1 VAQGCCTTSASTFPR
16 SHPPLRTR
24 CCAGKL
30 QHTLRKHTGAIL
42 SGRWSKQG
50 DMLLTGSVDNTA
62 VVWDAQTGD
71 IKQVF
76 SFHTGGVHHLPAAGV
91 LFLQRCVSVTQQH

>member
-1 VAQGCCTTSASTFPR
+1 MVCSDTDAAGTFSWLHSRPGQ
-16 SHPPLRTR
+16 PLCR
-24 CCAGKL
+24 AGKL

-62 VVWDAQTGD
+62 VVWDAQSGD

-76 SFHTGGVHHLPAAGV
+76 SFHTGEWPSSAAGT
-91 LFLQRCVSVTQQH
+91 L